1 MEGGMM
7 PNLAPMNQPKK
18 TLKGDWFQLVPN
30 PDDPKDTGLCIQMLR
45 GPFSHVILKYQ
56 NFKTKPEL
64 NVDGS
69 LTCDYSY
76 DILLAPNSIGEKDLT
91 DEEGQIFEKMLGE
104 ILLELLWESA
114 ENENRNSN
122 TKKSIT
128 K

>member
-1 MEGGMM
+1 M
-7 PNLAPMNQPKK
+7 PNLAPINQPKK
-18 TLKGDWFQLVPN
+18 TLKGDWFHLVPN
-30 PDDPKDTGLCIQMLR
+30 PDDPNDKGMCIQMLR

>member
-1 MEGGMM
+1 MM

-56 NFKTKPEL
+56 NFKTSPDL
-64 NVDGS
+64 NEDGS

-76 DILLAPNSIGEKDLT
+76 DILSAPSNIGEMELT
-91 DEEGQIFEKMLGE
+91 DEEGMRFEKLLGE
-104 ILLELLWESA
+104 ILLELLMESA
-114 ENENRNSN
+114 EDENRNSN
-122 TKKSIT
+122 TKELIT
-128 K
+128 E

>member
-1 MEGGMM
+1 M

-18 TLKGDWFQLVPN
+18 TLKDDWFQLVPN
-30 PDDPKDTGLCIQMLR
+30 PDDPNDKGMCIQILR

-56 NFKTKPEL
+56 NFKTSPDL
-64 NVDGS
+64 NEDGS

-114 ENENRNSN
+114 ENENRNN
-122 TKKSIT
+122 DIKKSIT